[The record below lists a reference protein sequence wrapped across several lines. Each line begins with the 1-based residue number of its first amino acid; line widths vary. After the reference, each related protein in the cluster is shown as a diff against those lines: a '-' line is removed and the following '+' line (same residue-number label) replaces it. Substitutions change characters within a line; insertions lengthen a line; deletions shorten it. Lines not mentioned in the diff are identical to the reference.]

1 MSCNPNEMSVMQK
14 SEDSYSAK
22 APDLRKVRRRIE
34 DRLRKD
40 DEAVK
45 AAAFLLKIK
54 QD

>member
-1 MSCNPNEMSVMQK
+1 MSCNPDKMSVMQDSITSC
-14 SEDSYSAK
+14 SEK
-22 APDLRKVRRRIE
+22 FLDLRKVRRRIE

-45 AAAFLLKIK
+45 ATARLLKIK

>member
-1 MSCNPNEMSVMQK
+1 MSCVRNDLSVMAE
-14 SEDSYSAK
+14 SEAEK

>member
-1 MSCNPNEMSVMQK
+1 MSCVRNDLSIRLKPET
-14 SEDSYSAK
+14 DPP
-22 APDLRKVRRRIE
+22 PDLRKIRRRIE